1 MAPALT
7 SFELPPQPLWGT
19 DVASYVLALLALLYT
34 RQATRDRE
42 PGMLALAGSMALFA
56 FWWATSRWHL
66 PSGPTIS
73 QPQWL
78 LLPAVAMVLLQLG
91 LVRYLGVPARTRR
104 WLVPLLL
111 LFPCLG
117 VVTVTAAFFVTLPR
131 MGASPTL
138 TMGFMA
144 TGLMALWSAR
154 RDAGAGHGAIGLSLV
169 SVPVFSGM
177 LMLTGV
183 DIVYIRYLAV
193 LPLLLFGL
201 VLLSVS
207 LRRRHRA
214 LQAEVQ
220 RRASAEAELAR
231 VNLSL
236 ETTVARRTAD
246 LQDMVAGLEGFT
258 RNVSHDLRGPLGGIA
273 GVARLA
279 EEALQRGETDTAA
292 RMLAAIAAQ
301 ADSATQ
307 LVTALLALARVS
319 DAPLHPEAVNLT
331 ALAQEVAQA
340 LPAPQGAIEIDPLP
354 TVQADATLLR
364 AVLANLLGNAV
375 KFTRQREGGAH
386 IHVSAEVTPQVV
398 TVSVQDNGAGFDNAR
413 AQRLFQPFQRLH
425 GAEVEGHGV
434 GLSIVRRAVERMG
447 GAVSAQGQPGQGAT
461 FRFSLPRALA

>member
-1 MAPALT
+1 MAHSLPAY
-7 SFELPPQPLWGT
+7 ELPAQPLWGT
-19 DVASYVLALLALLYT
+19 DVAAYVLALLAMLFA
-34 RQATRDRE
+34 RQALRDRE
-42 PGMLALAGSMALFA
+42 PGMLALAFSMALFG

-66 PSGPTIS
+66 PEGPTITK
-73 QPQWL
+73 PQWL

-91 LVRYLGVPARTRR
+91 LVRYLDIPARTRR

-117 VVTVTAAFFVTLPR
+117 LATVTLAFFVPLPR

-138 TMGFMA
+138 TLGFVA

-154 RDAGAGHGAIGLSLV
+154 RDMGAGHGAIGLALLA
-169 SVPVFSGM
+169 VPVFSGV
-177 LMLTGV
+177 LLLTGV
-183 DIVYIRYLAV
+183 DVVYIRYLAV

-214 LQAEVQ
+214 LQSEVQ
-220 RRASAEAELAR
+220 RRAIAEAELAR
-231 VNLSL
+231 VNQSL
-236 ETTVARRTAD
+236 ESSVARRTAD

-279 EEALQRGETDTAA
+279 EAALARGDTAA
-292 RMLAAIAAQ
+292 ATRMLSAIATQ
-301 ADSATQ
+301 AESATQ

-319 DAPLHPEAVNLT
+319 DAPLRPEPVNL
-331 ALAQEVAQA
+331 AVLAQEVAQT
-340 LPAPQGAIEIDPLP
+340 LPAADGTIEIEALP
-354 TVQADATLLR
+354 TVQADPALLR

-375 KFTRQREGGAH
+375 KFTRQRQDDAH
-386 IHVSAEVTPQVV
+386 IRISAELTPQAV
-398 TVSVQDNGAGFDNAR
+398 TVSVQDNGAGFDSGA

-425 GAEVEGHGV
+425 GNEVEGHGV

-447 GAVSAQGQPGQGAT
+447 GSVSAQGQPGQGAT
-461 FRFSLPRALA
+461 FRFSLPLTPA